1 MYLNLALFL
10 FCLSLFAACAGV
22 PPHSEYVI
30 ALTALENA
38 KKTNS
43 DKLEPDL
50 TFQSKKYFDIAVNF
64 YKERNYSKA
73 KQYFLKSRFIAEK
86 AEVRARI
93 KKYKNGEVVL

>member
-1 MYLNLALFL
+1 MKINQALFL
-10 FCLSLFAACAGV
+10 FFLLSFTACAGV

-38 KKTNS
+38 KKTS
-43 DKLEPDL
+43 AEKFEPDL